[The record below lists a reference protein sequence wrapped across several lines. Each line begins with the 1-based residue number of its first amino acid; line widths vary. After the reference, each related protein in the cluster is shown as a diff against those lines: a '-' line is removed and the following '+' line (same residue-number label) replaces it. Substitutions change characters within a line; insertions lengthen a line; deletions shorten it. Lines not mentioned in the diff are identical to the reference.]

1 MTPAPGLDSERAW
14 EKRRTRFRTGSAVA
28 AFVLCVALVAGMAL
42 FILRE
47 IDQLSRANSDNVQWS
62 LSQADVEFARF
73 QLALAQAEVDS
84 NGLAYIRRRFDI
96 FYSRISTLDTGTV
109 YQDVRADP
117 EFARH
122 LENVTTFLER
132 AVDVIDAQ
140 DDELTQALPR
150 LGAEAAAVLADVRA
164 MSLAGLSAFAEA
176 SDARRAGLIGTLAA
190 LAVVLGLILGGLVL
204 FAYLL
209 SRLHRLAESRAE
221 HLVEAG
227 ERMRMIVGAAPD
239 AIVVTNRAG
248 AILDFNPEAAALF
261 GCPAQEAIGAEV
273 ISNLFPAESRASL
286 ISGPLACLQSKVKP
300 GAMDR
305 HFETVAVDRDGRHF
319 AAELSVAAEPNGSRF
334 VLFIRDI
341 SDRKE
346 AETSLTI
353 ARDRA
358 LAGERAKAEFLAI
371 MSHEMRTP
379 LNGLLGSMQ
388 LLREHSLDA
397 RQTDLLDRMEGS
409 GRLLLGLVDDVL
421 DLSKFEAGKMEAIRQ
436 NFLVSWVLDGVVET
450 AAPLADANGNT
461 LSWQWLGQPHDA
473 AVGDARRLRQ
483 VLLNLVGNAIKFTK
497 GGEVEIEVECLP
509 DGESLEFRVTDTGI
523 GIRREDLSRIFNDF
537 ETLDS
542 SYARQAGGT
551 GLGLGIAKR
560 LTSLMGGEIGVESEF
575 GEGSLFWLRIPVL
588 SASAVPVQPL
598 LEFDQLVAPRRKLD
612 LLLVEDN
619 EMNRFVARQM
629 LEVDGHRVVE
639 AVDGKAGVEWAN
651 NRPFDAI
658 LMDISM
664 PVMDGI
670 EATRRIRAG
679 GGPSTD
685 CPIIAV
691 TAHALPE
698 EIDGFSAA
706 GMTTIVSKPLDR
718 AALLS
723 ALAMVTEGATP
734 LSVPRHA
741 DHPHTRIDG
750 RQLDTLLAGLPVSK
764 RDEILARF
772 VVETDGAIQ
781 SITSDDLPNDALQAK
796 VHSCAGNCGTF
807 GASALRAALADI
819 ETMLKRGEDVA
830 PGALAGLAPLWQG
843 TRREMLDQASA

>member
-1 MTPAPGLDSERAW
+1 
-14 EKRRTRFRTGSAVA
+14 
-28 AFVLCVALVAGMAL
+28 MAL

-73 QLALAQAEVDS
+73 QLAIAQADGETGDLS
-84 NGLAYIRRRFDI
+84 RIRRRFNI
-96 FYSRISTLDTGTV
+96 FYSRISTLDRGMV
-109 YQDVRADP
+109 YQDVRDDP
-117 EFARH
+117 EFTQH
-122 LENVTTFLER
+122 LENVTAFLDR
-132 AVDVIDAQ
+132 AVDVIDAP
-140 DDELTQALPR
+140 DAELTQALPR
-150 LGAEAAAVLADVRA
+150 LGAEASTVLADVRS
-164 MSLAGLSAFAEA
+164 MSLAGLFGFAEA
-176 SDARRAGLIGTLAA
+176 SDARRAGLVGTLAA
-190 LAVVLGLILGGLVL
+190 LAVVLGLIFGGLIL

-209 SRLHRLAESRAE
+209 SRLHRLAESRADD
-221 HLVEAG
+221 VVNAS
-227 ERMRMIVGAAPD
+227 ERTRMIVGAAPD

-248 AILDFNPEAAALF
+248 AILDFNPEAEALF
-261 GCPAQEAIGAEV
+261 GCPAREAIGAEV
-273 ISNLFPAESRASL
+273 VSNLFPEESRSDL
-286 ISGPLACLQSKVKP
+286 ISGPLSCLRSNDIP
-300 GAMDR
+300 GAMAR
-305 HFETVAVDRDGRHF
+305 HFETVAVDRNGRRF
-319 AAELSVAAEPNGSRF
+319 AAELSVAAEPNGTRL
-334 VLFIRDI
+334 VLFLRDI

-346 AETSLTI
+346 AETNLTI

-388 LLREHSLDA
+388 LLRDHSLNE

-421 DLSKFEAGKMEAIRQ
+421 DLSKFEAGKMEATRQ
-436 NFLVSWVLDGVVET
+436 NFRVSGVLDGVVET
-450 AAPLADANGNT
+450 AAPLAEANGNT
-461 LSWQWLGQPHDA
+461 LSWHWLGQQHDA

-523 GIRREDLSRIFNDF
+523 GIKEEDLSRIFNDF

-542 SYARQAGGT
+542 TYARQAGGT

-560 LTSLMGGEIGVESEF
+560 LTSLMGGEIGAESEF
-575 GEGSLFWLRIPVL
+575 GDGSLFWLRIPIAAAGPV
-588 SASAVPVQPL
+588 SVQPL
-598 LEFDQLVAPRRKLD
+598 FEFNQLVAPRRKLD

-629 LEVDGHRVVE
+629 LEADGHRVVE
-639 AVDGKAGVEWAN
+639 AVDGQAGVEWAN
-651 NRPFDAI
+651 NRAFDAI

-679 GGPSTD
+679 SGPSAD

-698 EIDGFSAA
+698 EVEEFSAA
-706 GMTTIVSKPLDR
+706 GMTTTVSKPLDR

-723 ALAMVTEGATP
+723 VLAVITEGATP
-734 LSVPRHA
+734 LSAPSHSGSP
-741 DHPHTRIDG
+741 DTRLDG
-750 RQLDTLLAGLPVSK
+750 HQLSTLLAGLPSGE

-772 VVETDGAIQ
+772 LVETDETIQ
-781 SITSDDLPNDALQAK
+781 SIVSDDLPRDALQAQ
-796 VHSCAGNCGTF
+796 VHACAGNCGTF
-807 GASALRAALADI
+807 GASGLRAALAEI
-819 ETMLKRGEDVA
+819 ETMLKRGEDIA
-830 PGALAGLAPLWQG
+830 PERLAALAPLWQE
-843 TRREMLDQASA
+843 TRMQISDLSRD